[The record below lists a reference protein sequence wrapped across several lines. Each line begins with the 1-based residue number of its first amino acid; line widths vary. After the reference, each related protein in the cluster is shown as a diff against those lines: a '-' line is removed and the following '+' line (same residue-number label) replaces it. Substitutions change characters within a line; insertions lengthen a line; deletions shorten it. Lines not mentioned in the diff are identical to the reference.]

1 MKLIKRTVKKEYMR
15 DREVY
20 IKVPED
26 KEYLVTIRFRG
37 RVIKQ
42 FTTRPVKKRVK
53 GGRYEYNY
61 IRVMLPWSSTLW
73 KRTGRWTGDIE
84 ITVEEPG
91 KRRRRNNNTSA
102 SIRSQLV
109 FY

>member
-1 MKLIKRTVKKEYMR
+1 MK

-42 FTTRPVKKRVK
+42 FITRPVKKRVK
-53 GGRYEYNY
+53 GGKYEYNY
-61 IRVMLPWSSTLW
+61 VRVMLPWSSTLW
-73 KRTGRWTGDIE
+73 KRTGRWSGNVE
-84 ITVEEPG
+84 ITVEEAD
-91 KRRRRNNNTSA
+91 KRRRRRPEQVLDPPRRLPRA
-102 SIRSQLV
+102 LV
-109 FY
+109 HQYML